1 MTTLDNEMDVHV
13 GDETITALVEV
24 TDIEGDDPS
33 VGIFGRLVTDVKI
46 MIWDGAENHE
56 ISRAAYEKISGK
68 EYDRICSVLTGM
80 LHTRDMEGPDYEPY

>member
-13 GDETITALVEV
+13 GDETITALVEA

-33 VGIFGRLVTDVKI
+33 VGIFGRVVTDVKI
-46 MIWDGAENHE
+46 RIWDGAKNLE
-56 ISRAAYEKISGK
+56 ISREAYEKISEE

-80 LHTRDMEGPDYEPY
+80 LQERDMEPDYEPY